1 MRISLIGGAGF
12 IGHNLGTQLATN
24 GHEVQIVDN
33 LMWNNL
39 VHNSMQE
46 DTFITRLNR
55 RFFDQRFLALGMA
68 GVKMEN
74 IDARDQNGLWNSL
87 DRFQP
92 DHIVHLSAISSAVS
106 AKAVP
111 GLCFDLQLNTLKNC
125 LEYARKHGCGVTF
138 MSSSTVYG
146 DFEGDEVDEAS
157 PVNPKGI
164 YATGKVMGENL
175 LRTYNDQ
182 YGIDTNIIRPSALYG
197 ERCVSRR
204 VSQKF
209 IENALIGEPLL
220 LEGGGSGKLDFTYIP
235 DLIDGICLA
244 IEATGGTS
252 TYNLTF
258 GNARTILDLA
268 NIVRSVVPKANLE
281 ERPKAD
287 LKPVRGTLSTK
298 RAEERLGFKAQW
310 ELERGYKRYCEWYVE
325 NWSAQEASDRSSN
338 L

>member
-1 MRISLIGGAGF
+1 MRITLIGGAGF
-12 IGHNLGTQLATN
+12 IGHNLATQLVTN

-39 VHNSMQE
+39 VTNVMQP
-46 DTFITRLNR
+46 DSFITRLNR
-55 RFFDQRFLALGMA
+55 RFFDQRFAALDVG

-74 IDARDQNGLWNSL
+74 VDARDQNGLWNAL
-87 DRFQP
+87 GRFKP
-92 DHIVHLSAISSAVS
+92 DHIVHLSAISSAVD

-111 GLCFDLQLNTLKNC
+111 GLAFDLQLNTLKNT
-125 LEYARKHGCGVTF
+125 LEYARINSCGVTF

-146 DFEGDEVDEAS
+146 DFETDEVDESS

-164 YATGKVMGENL
+164 YATLKVAGENL
-175 LRTYNDQ
+175 CRTYNDQ
-182 YGIDTNIIRPSALYG
+182 YELDINIIRPSALYG

-204 VSQKF
+204 VSQAF
-209 IENALIGEPLL
+209 IERALLGEPLL

-235 DLIDGICLA
+235 DLVDGMCLA
-244 IEATGGTS
+244 IDATAGTS

-258 GNARTILDLA
+258 GNARTIADLA
-268 NIVRSVVPKANLE
+268 QIVRSVVPRANLE

-310 ELERGYKRYCEWYVE
+310 DLETGYTKYCQWYQE
-325 NWSAQEASDRSSN
+325 QWLAQEASDRSSN

>member
-12 IGHNLGTQLATN
+12 IGHNLATQLVTN

-33 LMWNNL
+33 LMWNNVVTNL
-39 VHNSMQE
+39 MQPN
-46 DTFITRLNR
+46 DFITRLNW
-55 RFFDQRFLALGMA
+55 RFFNERFVTLDKA

-74 IDARDQNGLWNSL
+74 VDARDMNGLRNCL
-87 DRFQP
+87 TRFVP
-92 DHIVHLSAISSAVS
+92 EHIVHLSAISSALD

-111 GLCFDLQLNTLKNC
+111 GLAFDLQLNTLKNT
-125 LEYARKHGCGVTF
+125 LEDARYFGTGVTF

-146 DFEGDEVDEAS
+146 DFETDEVDESS

-175 LRTYNDQ
+175 CRTYNDQ
-182 YGIDTNIIRPSALYG
+182 YDIDINIIRPSALYG

-204 VSQKF
+204 VSQAF
-209 IENALIGEPLL
+209 IENALSSKPLL

-235 DLIDGICLA
+235 DLVSGIVLA
-244 IEATGGTS
+244 IEATAGTS
-252 TYNLTF
+252 TYNITF
-258 GNARTILDLA
+258 GNARTIFDLA
-268 NIVRSVVPKANLE
+268 KIVQSVVPRAILE

-310 ELERGYKRYCEWYVE
+310 ELERGYHKYCTWYQE
-325 NWSAQEASDRSSN
+325 QWLAQEAADRSSN